1 MVQRSMPERP
11 PPPAI
16 AAPPGSPRSLATT
29 PRPIASLST
38 AELLQALA
46 SGEEGLDQQE
56 AAERLVRYGP
66 NRLPPLHRRPL
77 LLRLLDQMGHFMA
90 LLLWIGGGLAFAAG
104 TPQLGWAIWA
114 VVVINGLFSFLQ
126 EYQAERALE
135 ALSRSLPRRVRVWRD
150 GQPRWLA
157 ADELVVGD
165 RVALAEGER
174 VPADCRLTL
183 ALGLAVDQAAL
194 TGESQPVPR
203 QAEPIPWR
211 PGSLRLAAA
220 ESTNLVLAGT
230 TVASGRAEAF
240 VYATGA
246 ETEFGQVAHL
256 TAGTRR
262 SASTLEQQVD
272 RIVHTIST
280 VAVSMG
286 VLAFALS
293 VLFVG
298 LGPLESLV
306 FAVGIIVANVPE
318 GLLPTV
324 TLCLALGVQRMA
336 RSRALVRRLSAVETL
351 GSVSVI
357 CCDKTGTLTQ
367 GRMAVAQIWRPGA
380 SLPGA
385 SLLEASLQ
393 GPGISDA
400 SLPLLAASLC
410 CNAQGEGA
418 AGGDATELALLEA
431 ARASGLDPL
440 QERRR
445 HQRLAELPFDSLR
458 RRMSVVVAWQG
469 PLPPGLQEEAS
480 RAGGAEPAASV
491 RPEAAAAG
499 AGRGEVEAPVPAPGQ
514 PRTVTA
520 RRLLLTKG
528 SPLELLERCSRQL
541 GPTGAQPLSAADRAA
556 VQAANDAMARRGQR
570 LLAVALRP
578 VDAGEP
584 LAPAATAALALE
596 RELVFVALVGLV
608 DPPRP
613 EVPEALRRCREAGI
627 RVTMVT
633 GDYGLTAEAVARQIG
648 LLDPPR
654 AAPLPPVASVG
665 AGDPLAGSDG
675 HRPLAPAAAGTADSG
690 GADPVR
696 VIEGSTLAA
705 ISDLQLRQLLKYRRR
720 LVFARMTP
728 EQKLRLVLAYRALG
742 EVVAVTGDGVN
753 DAPALRAADVGLAM
767 GRSGTDVAREA
778 ADIVLLDDNFA
789 TIIEAIRHGR
799 AVVANIGRF
808 LTYVLASNVPEVVPF
823 LAMVALRIP
832 AALTVLQILAV
843 DLGTDLLPALGLGA
857 EPPEPGVLRLPPRP
871 RGRALLHGGVM
882 LRAYGVLGV
891 TEALLAM
898 GGYLLVWRQHGV
910 GWSELRQLAPLLLHH
925 QAPAPLETL
934 ARQASSVAFSM
945 IVAAQMGTLLACRSE
960 RRPFWTSLAL
970 PNPWLWWGF
979 LSEPALASLVVL
991 LPPLAGVFATAPFP
1005 VAWLGWMAL
1014 APLVVLL
1021 VDTLHKRLQ
1030 AALAR
1035 RIPLA
1040 LAIAAAAWRARP
1052 GGGRP
1057 VGG

>member
-1 MVQRSMPERP
+1 MPERS
-11 PPPAI
+11 PPA
-16 AAPPGSPRSLATT
+16 ASVAPPGST
-29 PRPIASLST
+29 PPMAVAPPIGSLST
-38 AELLQALA
+38 TELLLALA
-46 SGEEGLDQQE
+46 SSEAGLEQQE
-56 AAERLVRYGP
+56 AAERLARFGP

-126 EYQAERALE
+126 EFQAERALE
-135 ALSRSLPRRVRVWRD
+135 ALSRSLPRQVRVWRD

-165 RVALAEGER
+165 RVVLAEGER

-183 ALGLAVDQAAL
+183 ALGLAVDQSSL

-211 PGSLRLAAA
+211 PGSPRLAAA
-220 ESTNLVLAGT
+220 ESTNLLLAGT

-367 GRMAVAQIWRPGA
+367 GRMAVAQIWRPGGSLPEGSLSEGSIAEASISDA
-380 SLPGA
+380 SLA
-385 SLLEASLQ
+385 
-393 GPGISDA
+393 DA

-410 CNAQGEGA
+410 CNAQSDAAA

-431 ARASGLDPL
+431 ARDSGLDPL
-440 QERRR
+440 LERRR
-445 HQRLAELPFDSLR
+445 HRRLAELPFDSIR
-458 RRMSVVVAWQG
+458 RRMSVVVAWEG
-469 PLPPGLQEEAS
+469 PLPAGLIAGAS
-480 RAGGAEPAASV
+480 RRGVAVP
-491 RPEAAAAG
+491 AG
-499 AGRGEVEAPVPAPGQ
+499 AAVPPGAVAPQ
-514 PRTVTA
+514 
-520 RRLLLTKG
+520 RLLLTKG
-528 SPLELLERCSRQL
+528 SPLELLERCRRQL
-541 GPTGAQPLSAADRAA
+541 GPAGAEPLTTAARAA
-556 VQAANDAMARRGQR
+556 VVAANDAMARRGQR
-570 LLAVALRP
+570 VLAVALRP
-578 VDAGEP
+578 VGPEEP
-584 LAPAATAALALE
+584 LAPPAAAALALE

-608 DPPRP
+608 DPPRL

-633 GDYGLTAEAVARQIG
+633 GDYGLTAEAIARQIG
-648 LLDPPR
+648 LLDPPLA
-654 AAPLPPVASVG
+654 AAPSGAAAVG
-665 AGDPLAGSDG
+665 GALPLAGSDG
-675 HRPLAPAAAGTADSG
+675 HRAGAAEAGRAG
-690 GADPVR
+690 RADPVR
-696 VIEGSTLAA
+696 VIEGATLAT
-705 ISDLQLRQLLKYRRR
+705 ISDLQLRQLLKYRHR

-871 RGRALLHGGVM
+871 RGRALLNGAVM

-898 GGYLLVWRQHGV
+898 GGYLLVWRQQGV
-910 GWSELRQLAPLLLHH
+910 GWSELRELAPLLLHH
-925 QAPAPLETL
+925 QAPAALETVG
-934 ARQASSVAFSM
+934 RQASSVAFGL
-945 IVAAQMGTLLACRSE
+945 IVAAQMGALLACRSE
-960 RRPFWTSLAL
+960 HRPFWTTLAL

-979 LSEPALASLVVL
+979 FSEPALASLVVL

-1014 APLVVLL
+1014 APLLVLV

-1030 AALAR
+1030 ASLAG

-1040 LAIAAAAWRARP
+1040 LAIAAAAWRNRP

-1057 VGG
+1057 AGA